1 MKTLVETTDSGRRSY
16 ALVQRGQGYYT
27 LKALVD
33 LFGRRIGI
41 MGTIFTLVLLAAAAV
56 AFLQPREYES
66 EIRILVKRERPET
79 SLTPGSVAI
88 VASAANESE
97 IASEIELLRSR
108 ELIDAVLVSLRM
120 APDPTAGGENSR
132 LMLADAARK
141 AAGNLKVV
149 RVGSTNLI
157 SARFAADRPETA
169 ALFLNTLAN
178 AYLNRHIALRGNKDA
193 SAFFN
198 GQTDEFQ
205 KELNEAQQG
214 LSEFRQKNDVMLLNE
229 QKQATLRRSVDLEA
243 SVQEA
248 ASQARDA
255 EERIA
260 VLRRQLASLPS
271 TIETSSRT
279 SRSTGLIERLKGQ
292 LLELENKRVELLTKY
307 DPSYRLVRELDQQIA
322 QTKSALQREQSPQVV
337 DQTNAPNPLRQ
348 SIEAQLFSA
357 ETGLGGLRARR
368 ASLQAEWNEFRR
380 RQSRL
385 ESVTGEHDDL
395 QRRAKLA
402 EDNLLLYEKKR
413 EESRLAEALDQRKL
427 LGVSVVEKAE
437 AAVEPASRHRS
448 VILLIGFLIAA
459 CTALGAAFVV
469 EYFAFQEPVI
479 EIPAS
484 VPVRLAELR
493 PITLDSERNV
503 WASRQ

>member
-1 MKTLVETTDSGRRSY
+1 M
-16 ALVQRGQGYYT
+16 
-27 LKALVD
+27 
-33 LFGRRIGI
+33 
-41 MGTIFTLVLLAAAAV
+41 
-56 AFLQPREYES
+56 
-66 EIRILVKRERPET
+66 
-79 SLTPGSVAI
+79 
-88 VASAANESE
+88 
-97 IASEIELLRSR
+97 
-108 ELIDAVLVSLRM
+108 
-120 APDPTAGGENSR
+120 
-132 LMLADAARK
+132 
-141 AAGNLKVV
+141 
-149 RVGSTNLI
+149 
-157 SARFAADRPETA
+157 
-169 ALFLNTLAN
+169 
-178 AYLNRHIALRGNKDA
+178 
-193 SAFFN
+193 
-198 GQTDEFQ
+198 
-205 KELNEAQQG
+205 
-214 LSEFRQKNDVMLLNE
+214 
-229 QKQATLRRSVDLEA
+229 
-243 SVQEA
+243 
-248 ASQARDA
+248 
-255 EERIA
+255 
-260 VLRRQLASLPS
+260 
-271 TIETSSRT
+271 
-279 SRSTGLIERLKGQ
+279 
-292 LLELENKRVELLTKY
+292 LELENKRVELLTKY
-307 DPSYRLVRELDQQIA
+307 DPSYRLVKELDQQIA

-380 RQSRL
+380 RQNRL

-484 VPVRLAELR
+484 VPVRLAELHT
-493 PITLDSERNV
+493 ITLDSERNV